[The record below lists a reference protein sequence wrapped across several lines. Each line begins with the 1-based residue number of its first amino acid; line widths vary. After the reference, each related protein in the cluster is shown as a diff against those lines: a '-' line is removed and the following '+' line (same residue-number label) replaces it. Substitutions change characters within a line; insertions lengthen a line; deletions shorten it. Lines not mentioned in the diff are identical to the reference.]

1 MEEVMREEPEEVEE
15 VSVATERGGKRWA
28 ALRGELVEFVLLAAN
43 RVPAVR
49 SKRVSKKKK
58 KKKKERREERR
69 KRAREERGV

>member
-1 MEEVMREEPEEVEE
+1 MREEPEEVEE

-49 SKRVSKKKK
+49 S
-58 KKKKERREERR
+58 
-69 KRAREERGV
+69 